1 MDVFAQLFLN
11 TLITGSIYGVMAMTF
26 ALAYR
31 PTHFFNLAHGSMAA
45 IGGYTFLF
53 LSQRAELPWFMALA
67 LSVLAAGLAGFLI
80 DRFIFSPQRRRHASG
95 AVLLVTSLGVVTVVE
110 ALISMIFTTQFR
122 PLITS
127 LDGIKTFPVLG
138 ASVTQT
144 QIIIILFNL
153 AAFAGI
159 MFLLYRTKF
168 GRLLRA
174 ISDDP
179 EVARVLGIRV
189 NLFIGWVFFIAA
201 ALAGLMG
208 VLVGMD
214 TGLQPTMG
222 FYLLLKGII
231 AAIIG
236 CVASVPGGFIG
247 GMVLAVVEN
256 TGVWMFDTEWRDAI
270 AFTLLVLFLV
280 FRPQGLLGKEGG

>member
-1 MDVFAQLFLN
+1 MDVFVQLFLN

-45 IGGYTFLF
+45 IGGYMFLF
-53 LSQRAELPWFMALA
+53 LNRDSGWPFLPALA
-67 LSVLAAGLAGFLI
+67 VSILAAGFAGFLI
-80 DRFIFSPQRRRHASG
+80 DRFIFSPQRRRRASG
-95 AVLLVTSLGVVTVVE
+95 AVLLVSSLGVVTVVE
-110 ALISMIFTTQFR
+110 AIISMIFTTQFK
-122 PLITS
+122 PLMP
-127 LDGIKTFPVLG
+127 LAGLKTYAILG
-138 ASVTQT
+138 ATITQT
-144 QIIIILFNL
+144 QAIIILFNL

-159 MFLLYRTKF
+159 MVLLYKTKF

-179 EVARVLGIRV
+179 EVARILGIRV

-201 ALAGLMG
+201 ALAGAMG
-208 VLVGMD
+208 VLVGFD

-247 GMVLAVVEN
+247 GFILAAVEN
-256 TGVWMFDTEWRDAI
+256 AGVWVFDTEWRDAI

-280 FRPQGLLGKEGG
+280 FRPQGLLGKEG